1 MPQIINTNVASLT
14 AQRNLNASQ
23 NSLSTSL
30 QRLSSGLRINSAKD
44 DAAGLAISERMS
56 SQVRG
61 LNQAVRNANDAISL
75 TQTAEGAM
83 TSISE
88 GLQRM
93 RELSVQSAND
103 SNSASDRQALQQEV
117 AQLQQE
123 INRIATTTQFNGKNL
138 LDGSFA
144 GQYFQ
149 VGANANQ
156 TIGLSLNNTKAT
168 NIGANTVTAT
178 GTLNNAVAAA
188 AGAGARVAN
197 TVLAGEDLTVTG
209 SIGTKAIAV
218 NAGDSAN
225 TVAAAV
231 NAETASTGVQATAL
245 TEATLSNLGATGTV
259 SFTLF
264 GSNSTGVAIS
274 ATVGNTADLSS
285 LSTAINNYAATTGI
299 SATVSGGTITLKS
312 EQGYD
317 ISITDF
323 ANTAGATGTIDLRGR
338 DAFAGTNSGAAVTL
352 GAAAGTDSSTVGG
365 TLKFTSSEAFSVTS
379 AATAAATNGLF
390 VSATANASSLSSVA
404 AINVGSQTGANAA
417 IDVIDAALQ
426 SINTQRAALGAVQNR
441 VTNTIANLQ
450 TTSENVSSARSRI
463 LDADFAAETANLT
476 RAQILQQAGT
486 AMLAQANSLPQNVLS
501 LLRG

>member
-1 MPQIINTNVASLT
+1 MPQIINTNVPSLT
-14 AQRNLNASQ
+14 AQRNLNSSQ
-23 NSLSTSL
+23 SSLATSL

-44 DAAGLAISERMS
+44 DAAGLAISERMT

-83 TSISE
+83 GSITE

-93 RELSVQSAND
+93 RELSVQAAND

-117 AQLQQE
+117 SQLQQE
-123 INRIATTTQFNGKNL
+123 INRVASTTQFNGKNL
-138 LDGSFA
+138 LDGSFS

-156 TIGLSLNNTKAT
+156 SIGISLNNTKAT
-168 NIGANTVTAT
+168 NIGANTVSAN
-178 GTLNNAVAAA
+178 GTLNAAAALA

-197 TVLAGEDLTVTG
+197 TVVAAEDLTVTG
-209 SIGTKAIAV
+209 SLGTAAVAV
-218 NAGDSAN
+218 NLADTAKA
-225 TVAAAV
+225 VAAAV
-231 NAETASTGVQATAL
+231 NAQSATTGVSATAA
-245 TEATLSNLGATGTV
+245 TEATLSGLTAAGTYT
-259 SFTLF
+259 FTLF
-264 GSNSTGVAIS
+264 GENSTGVAVS
-274 ATVGNTADLSS
+274 ATIGNAADLSS

-299 SATVSGGTITLKS
+299 TATVSGGSVTLKS
-312 EQGYD
+312 ESGAD

-323 ANTAGATGTIDLRGR
+323 AGAGNISLQGRNAFTNATAGAAVVLTGAT
-338 DAFAGTNSGAAVTL
+338 AT
-352 GAAAGTDSSTVGG
+352 TDSSTVGG
-365 TLKFTSSEAFSVTS
+365 TLKFSSSDAFSVTS
-379 AATAAATNGLF
+379 ASAGGLF
-390 VSATANASSLSSVA
+390 TATTANASALSSVA
-404 AINVGSQTGANAA
+404 SISVGTQTGANAA

-426 SINTQRAALGAVQNR
+426 SINTQRASLGAIQNR
-441 VTNTIANLQ
+441 VQNTISNLQ
-450 TTSENVSSARSRI
+450 TTSENVSAARSRI
-463 LDADFAAETANLT
+463 QDADFAMETANLT

>member
-1 MPQIINTNVASLT
+1 MPQIINSNVSSLT
-14 AQRNLNASQ
+14 AQRNLNSSQ
-23 NSLSTSL
+23 TSLATSL

-44 DAAGLAISERMS
+44 DAAGLAISERMT

-83 TSISE
+83 GSITE

-93 RELSVQSAND
+93 RELSVQAAND

-117 AQLQQE
+117 SQLQQE
-123 INRIATTTQFNGKNL
+123 INRVASTTQFNGKNL
-138 LDGSFA
+138 LDGSFS

-156 TIGLSLNNTKAT
+156 SLGISLANTKAT
-168 NIGANTVTAT
+168 NIGANTVTAS
-178 GTLNNAVAAA
+178 GTLNNSAALA

-197 TVLAGEDLTVTG
+197 TVVAAEDLTVTG
-209 SIGTKAIAV
+209 SLGTAAVTV
-218 NAGDSAN
+218 NAADTAKA
-225 TVAAAV
+225 VAASV
-231 NAETASTGVQATAL
+231 NAQSATTGVSATAA
-245 TEATLSNLGATGTV
+245 TEATLSGLTAAGTF

-264 GSNSTGVAIS
+264 GDNATGVAVS
-274 ATVGNTADLSS
+274 ATIGNTADLSS

-299 SATVSGGTITLKS
+299 TATVSGGSVTLKS
-312 EQGYD
+312 DTGAD
-317 ISITDF
+317 ISISDF
-323 ANTAGATGTIDLRGR
+323 TGAGNISLQGRNAFTSATAGAAVVLTGAT
-338 DAFAGTNSGAAVTL
+338 AT
-352 GAAAGTDSSTVGG
+352 TDSSTVGG
-365 TLKFTSSEAFSVTS
+365 TLKFTSSDAFSVTS
-379 AATAAATNGLF
+379 ASAGGLF
-390 VSATANASSLSSVA
+390 TATTANASALSSVA
-404 AINVGSQTGANAA
+404 SISVGTQTGANAA

-426 SINTQRAALGAVQNR
+426 SINTQRASLGAIQNR
-441 VTNTIANLQ
+441 VQNTISNLQ
-450 TTSENVSSARSRI
+450 TTSENVSAARSRI
-463 LDADFAAETANLT
+463 QDADFAMETANLT

>member
-14 AQRNLNASQ
+14 AQRNLNSSQ
-23 NSLSTSL
+23 SSLATSL

-75 TQTAEGAM
+75 TQTAEGAIS
-83 TSISE
+83 SISE
-88 GLQRM
+88 ALQRM

-103 SNSASDRQALQQEV
+103 SNSASDRQALQAEV

-123 INRIATTTQFNGKNL
+123 VNRVANTTQFNGKNL
-138 LDGSFA
+138 LDGTFS

-156 TIGLSLNNTKAT
+156 TIGLSLSNSKAT
-168 NIGANTVTAT
+168 NIGANTVTAS

-197 TVLAGEDLTVTG
+197 TVVAAEDLTVTG
-209 SIGTKAIAV
+209 SIGTAAV
-218 NAGDSAN
+218 TVNLADSAYS
-225 TVAAAV
+225 VAAAV
-231 NAETASTGVQATAL
+231 NAQTSNTGVQATAA
-245 TEATLSNLGATGTV
+245 TEATLSGLTATGTY

-264 GSNSTGVAIS
+264 GSNSTGVAVS
-274 ATVGNTADLSS
+274 ATIGNTSDLSA

-299 SATVSGGTITLKS
+299 TATVSGGTVTLKS

-317 ISITDF
+317 VSITDF
-323 ANTAGATGTIDLRGR
+323 AGAGDISLQGKN
-338 DAFAGTNSGAAVTL
+338 AFTSANAGAAVTL
-352 GAAAGTDSSTVGG
+352 TGATAATDSSTVGG

-379 AATAAATNGLF
+379 GNAGGLF
-390 VSATANASSLSSVA
+390 TATTANASSLSAVSS
-404 AINVGSQTGANAA
+404 INVGSQTGANSA
-417 IDVIDAALQ
+417 IEVIDAALQ

-441 VTNTIANLQ
+441 VSNTISNLQ

-463 LDADFAAETANLT
+463 LDADFAMETANLT